1 MFEKFF
7 DFIDRHAVVAT
18 TILYAI
24 LYLTYTA
31 FSAMI
36 DYAITGDASIEKAG
50 IIAAILT
57 PVTGLLGAAVK
68 FYNDRKLTES
78 RENNNSTS

>member
-1 MFEKFF
+1 MLEKIFR
-7 DFIDRHAVVAT
+7 FIDRHAIVAT
-18 TILYAI
+18 TVLYSI
-24 LYLTYTA
+24 LYLTYGA

-36 DYAITGDASIEKAG
+36 DYAIMGEASIEKAG

-68 FYNDRKLTES
+68 FYNDRKRDES
-78 RENNNSTS
+78 NQNNN